1 MEYPLNLQLTAPE
14 IGFAVANDEAEHIA
28 LSDVG
33 YTPAFPGRE
42 LEAATPEEQATRAV
56 LLSRAEIAGLKVNGR
71 WSDRRLAEEVTKAEA
86 ALVPEVHAG

>member
-1 MEYPLNLQLTAPE
+1 MEYPLNLQLAAPE

-42 LEAATPEEQATRAV
+42 ASVVPEAQASRSD
-56 LLSRAEIAGLKVNGR
+56 LLSRSELAGLKVNVR
-71 WSDRRLAEEVTKAEA
+71 WSDRRLAEEVAKAEA
-86 ALVPEVHAG
+86 SVVPEVHAG